1 GQARRLARWRAR
13 RDLGLLRAPRFSPMR
28 PGWPPGRRKRPIHE
42 IDEILKDL
50 HSLAVYAE
58 KSPNSS

>member
-1 GQARRLARWRAR
+1 AKRLARWRAR
-13 RDLGLLRAPRFSPMR
+13 LDLPSDRPRRLSPMR

-58 KSPNSS
+58 RKDTS